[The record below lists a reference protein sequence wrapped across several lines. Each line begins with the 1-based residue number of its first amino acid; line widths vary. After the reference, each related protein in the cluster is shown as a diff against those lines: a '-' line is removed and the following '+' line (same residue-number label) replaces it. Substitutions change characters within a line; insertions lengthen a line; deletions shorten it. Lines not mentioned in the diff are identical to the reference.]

1 MVQRCLRA
9 AAASILLTTPLGATG
24 QQGDLILIDGKEFPL
39 LVTPLEDY
47 YTGEKEKERPSF
59 PALGTS
65 NWRGYVATWE
75 IRDGRLYLAKVSA
88 NKLVRPPTRE
98 EIEQEYN
105 KRTGLPGWTPYDPKK
120 QYPLIRLVLQG
131 DKSRWAPYELADLF
145 PGRVNDGRVFASW
158 FTGELRIPAGKI
170 LRYVH
175 MGYGSVYEQERFI
188 RVKAGVLASERILD
202 NRGRSIPGEAD
213 LMRQELEKMERESEE
228 RPSSPANQKLI
239 PDTPKAP

>member
-1 MVQRCLRA
+1 MVRPCLGV
-9 AAASILLTTPLGATG
+9 AAASVLLAVPLVATG
-24 QQGDLILIDGKEFPL
+24 QQGDLILIGGKEFPL
-39 LVTPLEDY
+39 LANPLEDY
-47 YTGEKEKERPSF
+47 YTGERENERPSF

-75 IRDGRLYLAKVSA
+75 VLDGRLYLAKVSA

-145 PGRVNDGRVFASW
+145 PGKVNDGRVFASW
-158 FTGELRIPAGKI
+158 FTGELRIPVGKI

-188 RVKAGVLASERILD
+188 EVKAGILVSERIHD
-202 NRGRSIPGEAD
+202 NRGKSIPGEAD
-213 LMRQELEKMERESEE
+213 LMRQELEKMELESKEG
-228 RPSSPANQKLI
+228 PSGPANQKLL
-239 PDTPKAP
+239 PDTSKAP